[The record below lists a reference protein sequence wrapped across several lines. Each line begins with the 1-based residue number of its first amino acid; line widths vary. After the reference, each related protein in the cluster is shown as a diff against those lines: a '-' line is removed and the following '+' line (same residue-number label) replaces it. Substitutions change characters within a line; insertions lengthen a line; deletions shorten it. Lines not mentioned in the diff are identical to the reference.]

1 MTEER
6 TFPNDPASVPRARR
20 YARQVL
26 TGVAA
31 DLADA
36 VAVMVSEL
44 ATNSVRHTATEFTV
58 SIDRGPQEIRVAV
71 TDVGDQQPTL
81 RSPRLTEPSGRGL
94 QIVTALAD
102 DWGVV
107 EMVDR
112 PGKTVWFNVAVRP
125 GRPCVVQHESAGRRC
140 PSPTI
145 PTAVPGPGCRPALLR
160 NGPIVANRRQPFVET
175 A

>member
-1 MTEER
+1 MTEEH
-6 TFPNDPASVPRARR
+6 TFPNDPASIPQARR
-20 YARQVL
+20 YAGQLL

-58 SIDRGPQEIRVAV
+58 SIDRGPHEIRVAV
-71 TDVGDQQPTL
+71 TDAGDQQPTL
-81 RSPRLTEPSGRGL
+81 RSPGPTEPSGRGL
-94 QIVTALAD
+94 QIVRALAD
-102 DWGVV
+102 DWCVA

-125 GRPCVVQHESAGRRC
+125 GGQRGTDESATERVVADHPDRSSGPTS
-140 PSPTI
+140 PSPPQKRTD
-145 PTAVPGPGCRPALLR
+145 
-160 NGPIVANRRQPFVET
+160 RREQ
-175 A
+175 ASAAR

>member
-6 TFPNDPASVPRARR
+6 TFPNDPASIPQARR

-58 SIDRGPQEIRVAV
+58 SIDRGPHEIRVAV
-71 TDVGDQQPTL
+71 TDAGDQQPTL
-81 RSPRLTEPSGRGL
+81 RSPGPTEPTGRGL

-102 DWGVV
+102 DWGVA

-125 GRPCVVQHESAGRRC
+125 GRPRGTHESEATDRRIA
-140 PSPTI
+140 P
-145 PTAVPGPGCRPALLR
+145 
-160 NGPIVANRRQPFVET
+160 
-175 A
+175 

>member
-6 TFPNDPASVPRARR
+6 TFANAPASIPRARR
-20 YARQVL
+20 YALQVL

-36 VAVMVSEL
+36 VAIMVSEL

-71 TDVGDQQPTL
+71 TDAGDHQPTL
-81 RSPRLTEPSGRGL
+81 RSPGPTEPSGRGL
-94 QIVTALAD
+94 QIVKALAD
-102 DWGVV
+102 DWGVA

-112 PGKTVWFNVAVRP
+112 PGKTVWFNLAVQP
-125 GRPCVVQHESAGRRC
+125 GRLRGAHESAATDRR
-140 PSPTI
+140 
-145 PTAVPGPGCRPALLR
+145 TAL
-160 NGPIVANRRQPFVET
+160 
-175 A
+175 